1 MPSSGRPFVVAAFP
15 VKGRLQSIAAD
26 TQGRCG
32 LGLIEYDAERGDDMA
47 VTDSATLQRLRREES
62 SLEQQGRQALNIS
75 VILKDF
81 PQYAAARQKADDLLA
96 KASSLREQITK
107 IETL

>member
-1 MPSSGRPFVVAAFP
+1 
-15 VKGRLQSIAAD
+15 
-26 TQGRCG
+26 
-32 LGLIEYDAERGDDMA
+32 MA
-47 VTDSATLQRLRREES
+47 VTDSVTLQRLRREES

-81 PQYAAARQKADDLLA
+81 PQHAAARQKADDLLA